1 MQQKTDRVHA
11 EDCWEDA
18 SSTKPSAKS
27 KRLILQLQTV
37 TLVNSAVTIYPIH
50 VDQWFSIPVL
60 RVAFGTKAPF
70 VRPLAV
76 FQ

>member
-37 TLVNSAVTIYPIH
+37 THLSTRLWLST
-50 VDQWFSIPVL
+50 QFM
-60 RVAFGTKAPF
+60 
-70 VRPLAV
+70 
-76 FQ
+76 